1 MYIQSIV
8 DSEEKSLQDFALL
21 KNSTGQ
27 NTVINSRCTFCN
39 WPTHSDRLSLK
50 FSFHGTEA
58 YYVRHRNVTVEKDRL
73 LVVNA
78 GQPYSS
84 SIRSEEWVHSLAIY
98 FDPHLLQVAADTS
111 SDEVLL
117 ANPMERKGS
126 SVWFYEDLLTATPRL
141 RNQLTLLRQ
150 HLEASPMT
158 ELELEE
164 RLYHILLDLLPT
176 HRRAVYHTATRLSA
190 VKPTT
195 RLEIYR
201 RLHLARE
208 VIEEQAT
215 EALTLDAIAG
225 ASMLSKNHLLRHFR
239 ELFGHSPH
247 QYVTS
252 VRLAKACHLLTQ
264 SELPVQDISLNS
276 GFESPSSFGRLFKSV
291 FTLSPQQYRL
301 QHAG

>member
-8 DSEEKSLQDFALL
+8 DSEEKSLQDFALF

-50 FSFHGTEA
+50 FSFAGTEA
-58 YYVRHRNVTVEKDRL
+58 YYLRHRKVTVENDRL

-84 SIRSEEWVHSLAIY
+84 AIRSAEWVHSLAIY
-98 FDPHLLQVAADTS
+98 FDPQLLQVAADTGS
-111 SDEVLL
+111 NEALL
-117 ANPMERKGS
+117 ANPIERRGS
-126 SVWFYEDLLTATPRL
+126 MVWFYEDQLTATPRL
-141 RNQLTLLRQ
+141 RSQLTLLRQ
-150 HLEASPMT
+150 QLEASPVT

-164 RLYHILLDLLPT
+164 RLYHILLDLLLT
-176 HRRAVYHTATRLSA
+176 HRRTVQHTAARLSA
-190 VKPTT
+190 IKPTT

-208 VIEEQAT
+208 FIEEQAT

-239 ELFGHSPH
+239 ELFSYSPH
-247 QYVTS
+247 QYVTN
-252 VRLAKACHLLTQ
+252 VRLAKACHQLTQ
-264 SELPVQDISLNS
+264 SELPVQDISLS
-276 GFESPSSFGRLFKSV
+276 AGFESPSSFSRLFKSV
-291 FTLSPQQYRL
+291 FALSPQQYRL
-301 QHAG
+301 QHAS

>member
-8 DSEEKSLQDFALL
+8 DSEEKSLRDFALF
-21 KNSTGQ
+21 KSAADQ
-27 NTVINSRCTFCN
+27 NTVINSRSTFCN
-39 WPTHSDRLSLK
+39 WPTHADRMSLK
-50 FSFHGTEA
+50 FSFAGTEA
-58 YYVRHRNVTVEKDRL
+58 YYVRHRKVEVEKDRF

-84 SIRSEEWVHSLAIY
+84 AIRSVEWVHCLAIY
-98 FDPHLLQVAADTS
+98 FNQQLLQTAADTS

-117 ANPMERKGS
+117 ANPTERKGS
-126 SVWFYEDLLTATPRL
+126 SIWFYEDLLTATPRL
-141 RNQLTLLRQ
+141 RQQLTLLRH
-150 HLEASPMT
+150 HLEAGPMT

-164 RLYHILLDLLPT
+164 RLYHILLDLLLT
-176 HRRAVYHTATRLSA
+176 HRRAVYHKATRLSA
-190 VKPTT
+190 IKATT

-208 VIEEQAT
+208 FIEEQAA
-215 EALTLDAIAG
+215 EALTLDAIAE

-239 ELFGHSPH
+239 ELFCHSPH
-247 QYVTS
+247 RYVTS
-252 VRLAKACHLLTQ
+252 VRLAKACHLLTE
-264 SELPVQDISLNS
+264 SGLAVQEISLHT

-301 QHAG
+301 QNAG

>member
-1 MYIQSIV
+1 MYIQSVV
-8 DSEEKSLQDFALL
+8 DSEEKSLQDFALF

-50 FSFHGTEA
+50 FSFAGTEA
-58 YYVRHRNVTVEKDRL
+58 YYVRHRKVTVEKDRL

-84 SIRSEEWVHSLAIY
+84 AIRSTEWVHSLAIY
-98 FDPHLLQVAADTS
+98 FDPHLLQVAADTG
-111 SDEVLL
+111 SDADLL
-117 ANPMERKGS
+117 ANPVERRGS
-126 SVWFYEDLLTATPRL
+126 SVWFYEDEFMATPRL
-141 RNQLTLLRQ
+141 RQQLTLLRHQ
-150 HLEASPMT
+150 LEASPMT

-164 RLYHILLDLLPT
+164 RLYHILLDLLLT
-176 HRRAVYHTATRLSA
+176 HRRAVHHTAARLSA
-190 VKPTT
+190 IKATT

-208 VIEEQAT
+208 FIEEQAT
-215 EALTLDAIAG
+215 EPLTLDAIAS

-239 ELFGHSPH
+239 ELFSYSPH

-252 VRLAKACHLLTQ
+252 VRLAKACHQLTQ
-264 SELPVQDISLNS
+264 SELPVQDISLNA

-301 QHAG
+301 QNAG